1 MKKSTILIIAV
12 ISILAVLFLCAY
24 FEEPQTSQQEKNQGQ
39 EIVQDQ
45 YQDEEFISW
54 MANQVSTIGVY
65 ANLTVDAI
73 VNDELYLAK
82 SYADQGYD
90 YCIDALSDITDFKI
104 SPDVMEFYSYG
115 YSFLVNMK
123 WTFFY
128 FSLYADTHSLAD
140 LHEANEYFEDATHD
154 LENMTLWLKCRE
166 AEKCP

>member
-1 MKKSTILIIAV
+1 MKKPIIFV
-12 ISILAVLFLCAY
+12 IVVIIISAFFLLSGCL
-24 FEEPQTSQQEKNQGQ
+24 EEQQIGHEEKAQ
-39 EIVQDQ
+39 EEQKT
-45 YQDEEFISW
+45 YQDEEFFSW
-54 MANQVSTIGVY
+54 IANQVSTISVY
-65 ANLTVDAI
+65 TNLTIDAI

-140 LHEANEYFEDATHD
+140 LHEANEYFEDATHN